1 MVVLIYSSE
10 GEFKDNRKEEMFQKV
25 LENIKTEFVKSH
37 EKVYVCYNLKY
48 PISIDMLLIF
58 KKGIFILK
66 LMDYEGDVIG
76 DKIGPWYVR
85 FKNGQIIDIV
95 GDYGERNIFKLCD
108 YSRSSLINFISF
120 KIIVD
125 SWACFKGD
133 SQFMNRFKLSKIA
146 FDHNSH
152 FRVVNEN
159 NIIKEIK
166 NRLDYNGR
174 KLSQQEIDWIIN
186 RLRLQLELI
195 LMGNSVISKEDII
208 NNKIHFIELIRSKKS
223 PPKEGCMVY
232 S

>member
-108 YSRSSLINFISF
+108 YTRSSLINFISF
-120 KIIVD
+120 KIIVIHGRVLKETANLLID
-125 SWACFKGD
+125 
-133 SQFMNRFKLSKIA
+133 LSYQKVLLIIIA
-146 FDHNSH
+146 TS
-152 FRVVNEN
+152 E
-159 NIIKEIK
+159 
-166 NRLDYNGR
+166 
-174 KLSQQEIDWIIN
+174 
-186 RLRLQLELI
+186 
-195 LMGNSVISKEDII
+195 
-208 NNKIHFIELIRSKKS
+208 
-223 PPKEGCMVY
+223 
-232 S
+232 